1 MKDHNK
7 SSTDKKIDL
16 RSWKKTWR
24 AETATFEEA
33 KSLRSRLVELFRNGS
48 DRERETARTLKRCR
62 RRSRCGS
69 SECPVCERRRRRKAK
84 RNRTPHTMPPLVHQS
99 APTVILTRASTIAP
113 EKIGWLW
120 PGIIATGRVTG
131 LVGYPGLGKSQV
143 AVDIAA
149 VVSTGRGWPGGIS
162 NERSGGV
169 IILAAEDGPADTIV
183 PRLMAAGADRNRIHI
198 VKAVKDGAGGE
209 RSFNLASDLDR
220 LEREY
225 DLKHVR
231 LVEIDP
237 ISAYLGS
244 ARGKQI
250 NRNQGSDVRA
260 IQDRLA
266 AFAAK
271 HELSILAVS
280 HLNKSSGARA
290 IAQIIGSLEWVASP
304 RAVFLVTEEAHTD
317 RHLFLPLKN
326 NLAPDRIG
334 YAFRIETRLVAQ
346 DINTSAV
353 VWDREPVTITADEA
367 LAAAAKKRA
376 SGAIEFLQQVLND
389 GPVDQA
395 EIVRL
400 GKEAGFTE
408 KNLRTAREE
417 LGIKPTK
424 KGFGAEGKWIWVP
437 AGGAQVLKLVIDNRA
452 DGDAAGS
459 DNAAPDVGHTQ
470 DSAAGLGP
478 ANPESGPGKP
488 TEGDLTP
495 APAGGS

>member
-1 MKDHNK
+1 MSKKRNK

-33 KSLRSRLVELFRNGS
+33 KSLRSQLVELYQNGS

-62 RRSRCGS
+62 RRTRCGS
-69 SECPVCERRRRRKAK
+69 PECPVCKRRRRRKAL
-84 RNRTPHTMPPLVHQS
+84 RNRPMHTMPPLVHQS
-99 APTVILTRASTIAP
+99 APTVILTRASAIAP
-113 EKIGWLW
+113 EKIEWLW

-143 AVDIAA
+143 AIDIAA
-149 VVSTGRGWPGGIS
+149 IVSTDRGWPGGIF
-162 NERSGGV
+162 NERAADV

-183 PRLMAAGADRNRIHI
+183 PRLMAAGADRNRVHI
-198 VKAVKDGAGGE
+198 VKAVKDGAGIE
-209 RSFNLASDLDR
+209 RLFNLVSDLDR

-231 LVEIDP
+231 LLEINP

-250 NRNQGSDVRA
+250 NRNQGSDVRG

-271 HELSILAVS
+271 HELAILAVS

-290 IAQIIGSLEWVASP
+290 ITQIMGSLEWVASP
-304 RAVFLVTEEAHTD
+304 RAVFLVTEEAYTG

-353 VWDREPVTITADEA
+353 VWDRDPVTITADEA
-367 LAAAAKKRA
+367 LAAAAKKGT

-389 GPVDQA
+389 GPVDQS

-408 KNLRTAREE
+408 KILRTAREE
-417 LGIKPTK
+417 LGIKPLK
-424 KGFGAEGKWIWVP
+424 KGFGADGKWEWP
-437 AGGAQVLKLVIDNRA
+437 PPSGARVLKLVVDNQSN
-452 DGDAAGS
+452 GHAAGTG
-459 DNAAPDVGHTQ
+459 DETVPDADHVQ
-470 DSAAGLGP
+470 DSGAVPKPGSP
-478 ANPESGPGKP
+478 KSDPEKP
-488 TEGDLTP
+488 TEGDVN
-495 APAGGS
+495 